1 LWLKKTEPDKPWASF
16 QMHSSH
22 VPHRLFDMVVAT
34 EIGDGITSLFWLDR
48 WVHGQRI
55 EGLAPR
61 LFQLVPKRV
70 TNRRTIVDALTYSK
84 WVQDLHGHLT
94 ESVLH
99 DFLLLSEL
107 VANVSTQSGRPDKH
121 FWCLLASK

>member
-1 LWLKKTEPDKPWASF
+1 MAI
-16 QMHSSH
+16 
-22 VPHRLFDMVVAT
+22 AT
-34 EIGDGITSLFWLDR
+34 EIGDGTTSLFWLDR

-55 EGLAPR
+55 EDLAPR

-70 TNRRTIVDALTYSK
+70 ANKRTVVDASTDSK

-94 ESVLH
+94 ESVLD

-107 VANVSTQSGRPDKH
+107 VANVSTQPGHPDKH
-121 FWCLLASK
+121 F